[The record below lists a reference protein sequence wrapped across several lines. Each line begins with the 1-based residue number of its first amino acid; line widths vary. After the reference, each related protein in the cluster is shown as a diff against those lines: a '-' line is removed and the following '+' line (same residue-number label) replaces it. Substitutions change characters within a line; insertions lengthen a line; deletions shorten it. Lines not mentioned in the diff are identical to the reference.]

1 METSLGT
8 LIAHIGGDLK
18 PLQKAL
24 ADAEREMKAWQKTAK
39 GQIEEFNQSMKKLG
53 EGFKSVGKKMTVGLT
68 LPIVGLGI
76 GAFKLEKD
84 FESAMSKI
92 TGLVGIAAD
101 QVNIWK
107 DDIRNMAPAL
117 GKSAEELAD
126 ALFFITSAG
135 IKGAAAMDVL
145 EMSAKASVSGL
156 GETKIIA
163 DLVTSAMNAYGV
175 ANLSA
180 AQATDILTAAVRE
193 GKAEAPALVAAMG
206 QVLPIASEMKVG
218 FDEVSATIAAMTR
231 TGTDAST
238 ASTQLKGILSA
249 LIRPTK
255 QAEKA
260 FNEMG
265 TSSSELRKTIREK
278 GLLQALM
285 DIRKLTNEYGE
296 DAMARVMPNIRALS
310 GMLDLMGANVGDN
323 IKIFAGIKESVGAS
337 AFAYETAADTIEQK
351 YNVALASAKSG
362 LAAFGSTITEMFIPM
377 IERVGKAFRD
387 MATWFKGLSD
397 GSKRFIVIIAAVVA
411 AIGPLL
417 TILGVLMTSV
427 IPGLL
432 VALPAV
438 AAFLTG
444 PLGIAVA
451 LIAAGAAFLI
461 FREKAKSATEQTK
474 EFKEQFQQMSDN
486 HSRINPLLK
495 RYDDLVKKAEDLGG
509 KSRLAKEEQEEL
521 KNILEQVSAAMP
533 SAVTAFDEYGNAIS
547 IATTRTREYMEVEK
561 LRLKLVQQ
569 EAAKAAEK
577 EIKHQEQLLKVWGKR
592 RKQVMETG
600 TYQVEEYNS
609 YSGTSSDPRDAT
621 TDEVLAFLKSIKEAE
636 DALHGARQSYA
647 ELTGAAYDISQG
659 TKDIPLPKLVFP
671 NPEKE
676 AQKAKDLIEEYKVNI
691 KSIDQEISQIKL
703 GNISPFMSDEEV
715 RDMDKQVQRL
725 EEKKQ
730 NILDAKKI
738 LETTTITIPTPEIP
752 DLLANGIEEAEKQIK
767 RYQGVVDNFN
777 QEIAEIKLMPSA
789 PFITDSQLT
798 DIQAKTKE
806 LEEERDNYVAAIK
819 QGNEQID
826 KAANDLL
833 NAGKVGGGKGVSS
846 IYARL
851 TQEME
856 KAQEMETNAMTITEV
871 ANAKKRQEAIQDNID
886 KLSQLVDYIN
896 EFPEELS
903 PNFKI
908 KFDKTNLIDFEA
920 IDIPVGFKFDDKL
933 TDAKKVHKAYIDG
946 IKKSNE
952 QLQNEMKKQSMDRLD
967 WIKYERDEELKKVQN
982 SKEDIAE
989 ITAYYDNQEKQI
1001 NLQTEAEKEAK
1012 RKQILTQ
1019 IEESQLSQLAYM
1031 RNLKSQELALF
1042 ADNAEA
1048 QAAVVMYW
1056 DGEIMKIREQMI
1068 GDADHITN
1076 WVDGIKAVELAI
1088 LDLHT
1093 AQESGDNDQIDIAT
1107 AKYEMLRAKLEEVT
1121 SLQTLMG
1128 NAATSFGEQTLQAG
1142 VSAEEGMEE
1151 YGRTLAN
1158 IARQNI
1164 AAMIAEGIAGMISK
1178 TLMTAPG
1185 PWGVALAAAAGGAA
1199 AALFN
1204 SLIPKFAKGGIITK
1218 PTMGMMGEYSGA
1230 ATNPE
1235 IIIPFDKLSK
1245 LVKTMQGSQDKFSMK
1260 NLQQVIPRYAG
1271 GGIITKPTMG
1281 IMGEYSGV
1289 GSNPEV
1295 VMPFSK
1301 LSQLIESQ
1309 RNSID
1314 EFSIKDV
1321 KTTLQGASAVPKFAD
1336 GGMVYGPTMGM
1347 VGEYAGAAT
1356 NPEVIAPLSDL
1367 KNHIRDVMGERS
1379 DVRVYGVL
1387 SGDTISLTNDRYMRT
1402 KNLVE

>member
-8 LIAHIGGDLK
+8 LIAHIGADLQ
-18 PLQKAL
+18 PLKKAL
-24 ADAEREMKAWQKTAK
+24 ADAEREMKAWQKTTK

-92 TGLVGIAAD
+92 TGLVGIAAY
-101 QVNIWK
+101 QVSIWK
-107 DDIRNMAPAL
+107 DDIHNMAPVL

-135 IKGAAAMDVL
+135 IKGAAAIDVL

-175 ANLSA
+175 SNLSA

-193 GKAEAPALVAAMG
+193 GKAEAPQLVAAMG

-310 GMLDLMGANVGDN
+310 GMLDLMGANMEDN
-323 IKIFAGIKESVGAS
+323 IKIFAGVKESVGAS
-337 AFAYETAADTIEQK
+337 AYAYETAADTIEQK
-351 YNVALASAKSG
+351 YNRALASAKSG
-362 LAAFGSTITEMFIPM
+362 LAAFGSTIAEAFIPT
-377 IERVGKAFRD
+377 IERVGKAFRG

-432 VALPAV
+432 TALPAV
-438 AAFLTG
+438 TAFLTG

-474 EFKEQFQQMSDN
+474 EFKEQFRQMSDD
-486 HSRINPLLK
+486 HSRIQPLLE
-495 RYDDLVKKAEDLGG
+495 RYDDLTTKAEDLGG

-521 KNILEQVSAAMP
+521 KTILEQVSAAMP
-533 SAVTAFDEYGNAIS
+533 ATVTAFDEYGNAIA
-547 IATTRTREYMEVEK
+547 IATTRSREYMEVEK
-561 LRLKLVQQ
+561 QRLELIRQ
-569 EAAKAAEK
+569 EAVKATEK
-577 EIKHQEQLLKVWGKR
+577 EIKHQEQLLKIWDER

-600 TYQVEEYNS
+600 TYEVEAYSS
-609 YSGTSSDPRDAT
+609 YGVRISSRDAT
-621 TDEVLAFLKSIKEAE
+621 ADEVLAFLQSIKEAE
-636 DALHGARQSYA
+636 DALHDARQSYA
-647 ELTGAAYDISQG
+647 ELTNEAYNISQG

-671 NPEKE
+671 NAEKE
-676 AQKAKDLIEEYKVNI
+676 TQKAKDLIEEYKDNI

-703 GNISPFMSDEEV
+703 GNISPFMTDEAV

-752 DLLANGIEEAEKQIK
+752 DLLANGIEEAKKQIN
-767 RYQGVVDNFN
+767 RYQDVVDNFN
-777 QEIAEIKLMPSA
+777 QEISKRQLTPRT
-789 PFITDSQLT
+789 PFMTDSQWA

-806 LEEERDNYVAAIK
+806 LEEERDNYVAVIK

-826 KAANDLL
+826 KAVNETL
-833 NAGKVGGGKGVSS
+833 NTGKGGGGKGISS
-846 IYARL
+846 IYVRL

-871 ANAKKRQEAIQDNID
+871 ANAKKRQGAIQDNID

-903 PNFKI
+903 PDFEI
-908 KFDKTNLIDFEA
+908 KLDKTNLIDFEA

-933 TDAKKVHKAYIDG
+933 TDAEKEHKAYIDG
-946 IKKSNE
+946 IKKANE
-952 QLQNEMKKQSMDRLD
+952 QLQNEMKKQSMDSLD
-967 WIKYERDEELKKVQN
+967 WIKYERDEALKNVQN

-989 ITAYYDNQEKQI
+989 INAYYDNQEKQI

-1048 QAAVVMYW
+1048 QAAVVIYW
-1056 DGEIMKIREQMI
+1056 DGEIEKIREQMI
-1068 GDADHITN
+1068 GGADHITN
-1076 WVDGIKAVELAI
+1076 WADGIEAVKLAM
-1088 LDLHT
+1088 LDLNK
-1093 AQESGDNDQIDIAT
+1093 AQESGDNDQIDIAI
-1107 AKYEMLRAKLEEVT
+1107 AKYEMFRAKLEEVT
-1121 SLQTLMG
+1121 SLQTLLG
-1128 NAATSFGEQTLQAG
+1128 NAATAFGQQALQAG

-1158 IARQNI
+1158 IAQQNI
-1164 AAMIAEGIAGMISK
+1164 AAMIAEGIAGIISK

-1185 PWGVALAAAAGGAA
+1185 PWGLALAAAAGGAA

-1204 SLIPKFAKGGIITK
+1204 SLVPKFAKGGIITK
-1218 PTMGMMGEYSGA
+1218 PTMGMMGEYPGA

-1235 IIIPFDKLSK
+1235 IIIPFDKLAK

-1281 IMGEYSGV
+1281 IIGEYSGV
-1289 GSNPEV
+1289 SSNPEV

-1314 EFSIKDV
+1314 AFSIKDV
-1321 KTTLQGASAVPKFAD
+1321 KATLQGTSAVPKFAD

-1367 KNHIRDVMGERS
+1367 KDHIRDVMGERS

>member
-1 METSLGT
+1 
-8 LIAHIGGDLK
+8 
-18 PLQKAL
+18 
-24 ADAEREMKAWQKTAK
+24 
-39 GQIEEFNQSMKKLG
+39 
-53 EGFKSVGKKMTVGLT
+53 
-68 LPIVGLGI
+68 
-76 GAFKLEKD
+76 
-84 FESAMSKI
+84 
-92 TGLVGIAAD
+92 
-101 QVNIWK
+101 
-107 DDIRNMAPAL
+107 
-117 GKSAEELAD
+117 
-126 ALFFITSAG
+126 
-135 IKGAAAMDVL
+135 
-145 EMSAKASVSGL
+145 
-156 GETKIIA
+156 
-163 DLVTSAMNAYGV
+163 
-175 ANLSA
+175 
-180 AQATDILTAAVRE
+180 
-193 GKAEAPALVAAMG
+193 
-206 QVLPIASEMKVG
+206 
-218 FDEVSATIAAMTR
+218 
-231 TGTDAST
+231 
-238 ASTQLKGILSA
+238 
-249 LIRPTK
+249 
-255 QAEKA
+255 
-260 FNEMG
+260 
-265 TSSSELRKTIREK
+265 
-278 GLLQALM
+278 
-285 DIRKLTNEYGE
+285 
-296 DAMARVMPNIRALS
+296 
-310 GMLDLMGANVGDN
+310 
-323 IKIFAGIKESVGAS
+323 
-337 AFAYETAADTIEQK
+337 
-351 YNVALASAKSG
+351 
-362 LAAFGSTITEMFIPM
+362 
-377 IERVGKAFRD
+377 
-387 MATWFKGLSD
+387 
-397 GSKRFIVIIAAVVA
+397 
-411 AIGPLL
+411 
-417 TILGVLMTSV
+417 
-427 IPGLL
+427 
-432 VALPAV
+432 
-438 AAFLTG
+438 
-444 PLGIAVA
+444 
-451 LIAAGAAFLI
+451 
-461 FREKAKSATEQTK
+461 
-474 EFKEQFQQMSDN
+474 
-486 HSRINPLLK
+486 
-495 RYDDLVKKAEDLGG
+495 
-509 KSRLAKEEQEEL
+509 
-521 KNILEQVSAAMP
+521 
-533 SAVTAFDEYGNAIS
+533 
-547 IATTRTREYMEVEK
+547 
-561 LRLKLVQQ
+561 
-569 EAAKAAEK
+569 
-577 EIKHQEQLLKVWGKR
+577 
-592 RKQVMETG
+592 
-600 TYQVEEYNS
+600 
-609 YSGTSSDPRDAT
+609 
-621 TDEVLAFLKSIKEAE
+621 
-636 DALHGARQSYA
+636 
-647 ELTGAAYDISQG
+647 
-659 TKDIPLPKLVFP
+659 
-671 NPEKE
+671 
-676 AQKAKDLIEEYKVNI
+676 
-691 KSIDQEISQIKL
+691 
-703 GNISPFMSDEEV
+703 
-715 RDMDKQVQRL
+715 MDKQVQRL

-777 QEIAEIKLMPSA
+777 QEIAKIKLTPPT

-826 KAANDLL
+826 KAVNETL
-833 NAGKVGGGKGVSS
+833 NPDKVGGGKGVSS

-933 TDAKKVHKAYIDG
+933 TDAEKEHKAYIDG

-989 ITAYYDNQEKQI
+989 INAYYDNQEKQI

-1056 DGEIMKIREQMI
+1056 DGEIKKIREQMI

-1076 WVDGIKAVELAI
+1076 WADGIEAVKLAI
-1088 LDLHT
+1088 LDLNK

-1121 SLQTLMG
+1121 SLQTLLG
-1128 NAATSFGEQTLQAG
+1128 NAATSFGQQALQAG

-1164 AAMIAEGIAGMISK
+1164 AAMIAEGIAGIISK
-1178 TLMTAPG
+1178 TLITLG
-1185 PWGVALAAAAGGAA
+1185 PLGLALAATAGGAA

-1204 SLIPKFAKGGIITK
+1204 SLVPKFAKGGIITK
-1218 PTMGMMGEYSGA
+1218 PTMGMMGEYPGA

-1235 IIIPFDKLSK
+1235 IIIPFDKLSQ